1 MYGAAIAA
9 YGVVFGALAQSAPP
23 LLCPR
28 PGLLTAAHERTAGA
42 SSSSSSA
49 RLQQASSP
57 HKPSKLRLK
66 VATKPFTLRLL
77 LTRPALAIFAA
88 QTAGALSEIN
98 LVAGAPVLVLQW
110 LVFAI
115 LYHEILL
122 TLRWWA

>member
-49 RLQQASSP
+49 RLQQAS

-110 LVFAI
+110 LYGVRYPIPRNTSDFA
-115 LYHEILL
+115 L
-122 TLRWWA
+122 WWA